1 MELLIKSFNQSL
13 WEAENSNQEGSTP
26 TLGNYISIKLN
37 DPKAHLWV
45 TRSGSTKT
53 VGSVTKEFSPHHF
66 GVTVRNT
73 DKLDPRYLYYML
85 QHIHASKYYEQLANG
100 ATNLVHIKRE
110 HIANIPIG

>member
-1 MELLIKSFNQSL
+1 L
-13 WEAENSNQEGSTP
+13 WEAENSNKGGSTP
-26 TLGNYISIKLN
+26 TLGSIISIKLN

-73 DKLDPRYLYYML
+73 DKLDPQYLYYML

-110 HIANIPIG
+110 HIANIPIA